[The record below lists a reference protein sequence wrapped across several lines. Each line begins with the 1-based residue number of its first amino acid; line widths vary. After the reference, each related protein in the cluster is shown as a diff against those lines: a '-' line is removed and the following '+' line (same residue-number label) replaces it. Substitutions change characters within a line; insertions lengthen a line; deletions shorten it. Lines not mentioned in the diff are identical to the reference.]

1 MKGGQRRGGL
11 LGAAVAK
18 QFEGFGTKKFRGQV
32 GCLVPIPYDGDACK
46 VQVSRDDGELGFLIV
61 YEDGDREHVDEEELE
76 QILIRSE
83 PKRRLA
89 SSSPG
94 ASSKLR
100 RVEEERVVTA
110 FDSDLEARRHAAS
123 L

>member
-1 MKGGQRRGGL
+1 MVRL
-11 LGAAVAK
+11 AALWLA
-18 QFEGFGTKKFRGQV
+18 
-32 GCLVPIPYDGDACK
+32 GCLIPYDGDACN
-46 VQVSRDDGELGFLIV
+46 VQVSRDDGKLGFLIV

-76 QILIRSE
+76 QILIRPATSE
-83 PKRRLA
+83 PKRRLGA

-100 RVEEERVVTA
+100 RVEETRVVTA

>member
-1 MKGGQRRGGL
+1 
-11 LGAAVAK
+11 
-18 QFEGFGTKKFRGQV
+18 
-32 GCLVPIPYDGDACK
+32 

-61 YEDGDREHVDEEELE
+61 YEDGDREHVDEEELQ